1 MHNFINQDSTDVI
14 DSKNCATEQKVK
26 VLPDDFTPKNSDLQV
41 QIFNLIIAD
50 VNVMDMPL
58 SVTQVLNLTSV
69 AVALKATPLATEYV
83 TTNMKNADLNI
94 IFS

>member
-14 DSKNCATEQKVK
+14 DSNHCATEQKVK

-41 QIFNLIIAD
+41 QIFNLIIPD

-58 SVTQVLNLTSV
+58 SATQVLNHISV
-69 AVALKATPLATEYV
+69 AVALQATPLATEYV
-83 TTNMKNADLNI
+83 ITNKNNADLNI